1 MKGNEVFLGSE
12 EMTEVGTLLADAG
25 KRLVESETVT
35 SERMKVPTSAAVIP
49 KELLVAPEI

>member
-35 SERMKVPTSAAVIP
+35 SERIKVPTSAAVIP